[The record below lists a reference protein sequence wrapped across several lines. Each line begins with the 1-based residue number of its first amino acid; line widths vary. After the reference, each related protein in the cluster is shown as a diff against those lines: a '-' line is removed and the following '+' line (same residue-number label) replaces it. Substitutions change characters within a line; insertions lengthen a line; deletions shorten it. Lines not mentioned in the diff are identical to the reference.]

1 MLRSLELLAVIVDE
15 PRDVESDVESL
26 RLVVLK
32 ALEFDA
38 VRVGEPRDVEND
50 VESLWPVVLVLVFE
64 YIGKMVL

>member
-1 MLRSLELLAVIVDE
+1 
-15 PRDVESDVESL
+15 
-26 RLVVLK
+26 VVLK

-50 VESLWPVVLVLVFE
+50 VESLWPVILVLVFE